1 MKNLFKK
8 YTLFIL
14 FACFISSL
22 GLSQVNE
29 MTRFGSCATAFEPCG
44 KDLKLNLSNEN
55 DSLTPEIPPIQ
66 YIYFAKTENST
77 IDFAINQHVG
87 TYQLFGPILGNDSK
101 LQICNMISLGIL
113 SNVTGNL
120 ANINANL
127 NSISSGVY
135 MLAVKTNNYIVTN
148 GKRTIQMG
156 FNDRQME
163 CIKPVVDPCKDCLK
177 KFSPP
182 PGEYIL
188 SAWTKGDPSQINKTY
203 KTPKISIGFN
213 GSGNNLCSPQG
224 AIIDGWQKIDTVV
237 TVPQGAQTMQ
247 LELKCTNGDCYFDDI
262 RFYPLDGSMVT
273 YVYDPINLRLM
284 AQLDERNY
292 ATLYEYDEEGKLIRT
307 KKETEKGI
315 MTIQENRDNIK
326 KP

>member
-29 MTRFGSCATAFEPCG
+29 ITRYGSCATAYEICG
-44 KDLKLNLSNEN
+44 SGSKVNLFN
-55 DSLTPEIPPIQ
+55 DDDNLTPDTPPVQ
-66 YIYFAKTENST
+66 FFYFVNNGTTSPSF
-77 IDFAINQHVG
+77 DFNQHTG
-87 TYQLFGPILGNDSK
+87 SYQLFGPFLGNNSK
-101 LQICNMISLGIL
+101 LQICNMISLGIISSTAGSL
-113 SNVTGNL
+113 T
-120 ANINANL
+120 NL
-127 NSISSGVY
+127 NIASSAVGTY
-135 MLAVKTNNYIVTN
+135 MLALQFDNYVLVN
-148 GKRTIQMG
+148 GKRSLLYEIIGRMLDCPGTTT
-156 FNDRQME
+156 
-163 CIKPVVDPCKDCLK
+163 DPCKDCLK

>member
-1 MKNLFKK
+1 MGNLSFKNII
-8 YTLFIL
+8 TIL
-14 FACFISSL
+14 LTCFISLISI
-22 GLSQVNE
+22 SQINE
-29 MTRFGSCATAFEPCG
+29 MTRFSSCATALEVCNKG
-44 KDLKLNLSNEN
+44 TNVLLINNN
-55 DSLTPEIPPIQ
+55 DDITPDTPPNQ
-66 YIYFAKTENST
+66 YIYFLRDSSSYPTFSVNS
-77 IDFAINQHVG
+77 QHTG
-87 TYQLFGPILGNDSK
+87 SYQLFGPILGNNSK

-113 SNVTGNL
+113 SSSSGSIN
-120 ANINANL
+120 NINIS
-127 NSISSGVY
+127 SISNGVY
-135 MLAVKTNNYIVTN
+135 MLVLQFDNYFLTN
-148 GKRTIQMG
+148 GKRTLDYTVGGRKIG
-156 FNDRQME
+156 CVR
-163 CIKPVVDPCKDCLK
+163 PVIDPCKDCLK

-188 SAWTKGDPSQINKTY
+188 SAWTKGDPSQINETY

-213 GSGNNLCSPQG
+213 GGGNNLCSPQG